1 MKRLFK
7 VLGGLMAV
15 GLLII
20 GLAGCGKSS
29 SSSAEKTPGKLT
41 IGLEGTFQPYSYHA
55 NHKLTGFEVEL
66 GKAIAK
72 KMDLKPVFVETKWD
86 SLIAGLNVDKYD
98 IVLNNVAITK
108 QRAKKYTFTTP
119 YIYSKSQLA
128 VKKDNTS
135 INKITDIKGK
145 KMAETTTS
153 ENATDAKRLGATV
166 VPTSDFEQSMALVL
180 QGRADGTI
188 NSNGSFGAYLK
199 QKPNANIR
207 LVSGGNSVQTQKIA
221 GILKKGSK
229 LSPKVNKAL
238 KELRADGTLT
248 KLSKK
253 YFGTDITKK

>member
-1 MKRLFK
+1 MKRLVK
-7 VLGGLMAV
+7 LIGSLAAVLVLT
-15 GLLII
+15 II
-20 GLAGCGKSS
+20 LSGCGKSS
-29 SSSAEKTPGKLT
+29 SNSAEKTPGKLT
-41 IGLEGTFQPYSYHA
+41 IGLEGTFQPYSYHE

-72 KMDLKPVFVETKWD
+72 KMNLKPVFVETKWD

-108 QRAKKYTFTTP
+108 ARSNKYTFTTP

-128 VKKDNTS
+128 VKKDNPS

-145 KMAETTTS
+145 KVAETATS

-166 VPTSDFEQSMALVL
+166 VPTNDFEQSMALVL

-207 LVSGGNSVQTQKIA
+207 LIDGGNKVATQKIA
-221 GILKKGSK
+221 GILKKDSK

-238 KELRADGTLT
+238 QELRKDGTLT

-253 YFGTDITKK
+253 YFGTDITQK